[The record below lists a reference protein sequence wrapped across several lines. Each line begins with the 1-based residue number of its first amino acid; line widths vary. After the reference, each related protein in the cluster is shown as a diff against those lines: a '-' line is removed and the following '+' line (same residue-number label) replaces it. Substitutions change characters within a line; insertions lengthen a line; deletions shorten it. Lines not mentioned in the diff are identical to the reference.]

1 MPLTDVAI
9 RKAAPPEKPTKHF
22 DGGGLFLLHNPNG
35 SKWWRLKY
43 RYGGKEKQLSLGVYP
58 EVSLKEAREQRDEA
72 RKLLSKGVDPGETR
86 RIAKTINAPDS
97 TKSFRVI
104 ALEWHAR
111 QATRWSERHAIRI
124 MQRLENDLF
133 PLLGQRPV
141 DEIKAPELLSV
152 LQRKEGKGAY
162 YSARRLNQIAD
173 QVFRYAIATGRTEVN
188 PAPNLKGALHQI
200 KKTHLAAI
208 TDPKKVGPLL
218 RAINGYDG
226 SIVTRAALK
235 LAPLVFVRP
244 GELRHAEWSEID
256 LDAAEWTIPGHKMK
270 MGVAHLVPLSRQ
282 AVAIFREIQPYSGK
296 GRYVFPSP
304 RTDTRP
310 ISDNA
315 VLSALRRMGYEKD
328 EMSGHGFRAMARTIL
343 DEVLKVRP
351 DYIEHQLA
359 HTVRDP
365 NGRAYNRT
373 AHLEE
378 RRAMMQTWAD
388 YLDGLKTREG

>member
-1 MPLTDVAI
+1 MPLTDVAL
-9 RKAAPPEKPTKHF
+9 RKAAPPEKPKKLF

-43 RYGGKEKQLSLGVYP
+43 HFGGKEKQLSLGVYP
-58 EVSLKEAREQRDEA
+58 EVSLKEARSRRDELRA
-72 RKLLSKGVDPGETR
+72 QLQRGVDPGAMRRTARFAAGDQRNTFETVAR
-86 RIAKTINAPDS
+86 
-97 TKSFRVI
+97 
-104 ALEWHAR
+104 EWHAR
-111 QATRWSERHAIRI
+111 QATRWSERHALRI
-124 MQRLENDLF
+124 TQRLENDLF
-133 PLLGQRPV
+133 PLLARRPI
-141 DEIKAPELLSV
+141 DEIKAPELLAV

-218 RAINGYDG
+218 RAIDSYDG
-226 SIVTRAALK
+226 SLVTRTALK

-244 GELRHAEWSEID
+244 GELRHAEWAEID
-256 LDAAEWTIPGHKMK
+256 LDKAEWTIPGHKMK
-270 MGVAHLVPLSRQ
+270 MGAPHLVPLSRQ
-282 AVAIFREIQPYSGK
+282 AVAILRDIRPYTGE

-304 RTDTRP
+304 RTDARP

-315 VLSALRRMGYEKD
+315 VLSALRRMGYSKE

-373 AHLEE
+373 KHLDE
-378 RRAMMQTWAD
+378 RRKMMQEWAD
-388 YLDGLKTREG
+388 YLDELKAEV